1 MRKKIVPVI
10 VGIVFVMVIA
20 IIAVCTTLVRKYTP
34 SKERTNLTEY
44 YNLAAE
50 DDMAIILN
58 NQKIENVCKYI
69 DGHAY
74 FEYEF
79 VYEFMNPRFYWDSN
93 ENILRYTTPEDVVSV
108 DAGSNEYY
116 VTKELNTVDYTI
128 VRLDGNKMYLA
139 IDFVQKYTNID
150 FKIYENPNRVVLTT
164 QWGDIQ
170 TATAKKDVEIREK
183 GGIKSPIVADL
194 EKGTPVVILE
204 TVDDW
209 SRVCTEDG
217 MIGYLKSK
225 KLSGTQTQ
233 TIARDFEEPEFKH
246 LLKKESISMAWH
258 QVTNRDANSQVANVL
273 QGTKGIN
280 VLSPTWF
287 YLNDNNGNIQSL
299 ASSTY
304 VEYCHQN
311 GIEVWALFSNLENRD
326 VDTTYVLTHTST
338 RDHLT
343 NQIIAAAIE
352 YNLDGVNL
360 DFEELSGEVGDA
372 YIQFVRELSIKCER
386 NGIILSVDNYVPSA
400 YTAFYNRGEQA
411 LFADYVVIM
420 GYDEHYSGTLDGSVA
435 SIGFVTKGVEDTL
448 AEVPAEQVILGM
460 PFYTRIWE
468 CTPKTEEVSE
478 TEAADENYVPY
489 TVDSTAVS
497 MNEAENRV
505 AVNGAEKVWS
515 EEAGQHYVEYVN
527 SGKTY
532 KIWMEDE
539 ASMELRLQLLKEKG
553 LAGAAYWKLGL
564 EKRSIWDTIIKYIND

>member
-34 SKERTNLTEY
+34 SNERTNLTEY

-304 VEYCHQN
+304 VDYCHQN